1 MEDQSVQILD
11 LSFNSI
17 TSKGFKQLIQ
27 GLSNHKCLEYI
38 NLSNNCIDEKAVIIL
53 EKFGQKMK
61 SVKRV
66 NLQNNKITNSL
77 SKKSI
82 YMEKLKKKG
91 VKIHL
96 VL

>member
-1 MEDQSVQILD
+1 MRSVRRI
-11 LSFNSI
+11 
-17 TSKGFKQLIQ
+17 
-27 GLSNHKCLEYI
+27 
-38 NLSNNCIDEKAVIIL
+38 
-53 EKFGQKMK
+53 
-61 SVKRV
+61 

-96 VL
+96 VMWNILSNYRNF